1 MRVDALPDFSLRIFS
16 RQLVAREEAAASI
29 PWHLRADRDWRLNN
43 AFSKCSVWSHPS
55 SVLCKGQIHFCAYIH
70 KMLALFSALITCSLP
85 TDHAELPAALV
96 SLKTTSFCL
105 AFRAPAHGTVIPG
118 RAMGSLGAVS
128 GARGHGAVLNI
139 GSGSAQHIQAPGTAK
154 LYGS

>member
-1 MRVDALPDFSLRIFS
+1 
-16 RQLVAREEAAASI
+16 
-29 PWHLRADRDWRLNN
+29 
-43 AFSKCSVWSHPS
+43 
-55 SVLCKGQIHFCAYIH
+55 
-70 KMLALFSALITCSLP
+70 MLALFSALITCSLP

-105 AFRAPAHGTVIPG
+105 AFRAPAHGTVVPG
-118 RAMGSLGAVS
+118 HAMGSLGAVS